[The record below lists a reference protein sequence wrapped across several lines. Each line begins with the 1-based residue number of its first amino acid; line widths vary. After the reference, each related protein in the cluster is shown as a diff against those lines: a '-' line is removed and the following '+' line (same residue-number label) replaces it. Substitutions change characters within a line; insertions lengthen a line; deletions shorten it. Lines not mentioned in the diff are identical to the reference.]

1 MIIIWNGYGWL
12 VLVFMFLGGSFG
24 LALQPLAPG
33 QLWPRYVG
41 MGIAAFAILILGWF
55 LNHRKT
61 YDPWDGPPQVDD
73 RVKHT
78 LYWIPVEYWSGIV
91 VLLVIIYGFKN

>member
-1 MIIIWNGYGWL
+1 
-12 VLVFMFLGGSFG
+12 V
-24 LALQPLAPG
+24 
-33 QLWPRYVG
+33 
-41 MGIAAFAILILGWF
+41 LGWF
-55 LNHRKT
+55 LNHRQT

-91 VLLVIIYGFKN
+91 ILLVLIYGIKN

>member
-1 MIIIWNGYGWL
+1 MIFIWNGYGWL
-12 VLVFMFLGGSFG
+12 ALVIIVLGGILG
-24 LALQPLAPG
+24 TTLQPLDPG
-33 QLWPRYVG
+33 KLWPRWV
-41 MGIAAFAILILGWF
+41 AVALTALVLLVLGWC

-91 VLLVIIYGFKN
+91 ILLVLIYGIKN